1 MTKFK
6 LIQRGYFKKD
16 VKEGYLL
23 DEGGIVGLG
32 YMGSAEFEFGTIP
45 KAYRRIMHNYLNYDI
60 FGTNIF
66 TPENEE
72 LMLFCRKDRATEL
85 KESIQAF
92 IEHPYHLKEF
102 SELEK
107 VPKAKKEDTGF
118 SRRRTD
124 FWWCIDIGIGDWMAF
139 LKPKEQQIKKALKK
153 DYEEWWLMK
162 PEEEREEKY
171 KKSLEW

>member
-107 VPKAKKEDTGF
+107 IPKAKKEDTGF

-124 FWWCIDIGIGDWMAF
+124 FWWCID
-139 LKPKEQQIKKALKK
+139 KSIKNPLNGNFI
-153 DYEEWWLMK
+153 WC
-162 PEEEREEKY
+162 
-171 KKSLEW
+171 SLELLNVNRWCGKLKSFPHHLFLS